1 MKMRNIKSRPELKW
15 NVMDVREMNY
25 QNEFFDLIIDKSTID
40 AMLCGNYAY
49 LNVAQMLK
57 ECQRV
62 LKVGGT
68 YMAISYGLP
77 ENRMFHLQRKHL
89 NFDIKT
95 IKVDKEHPDTG
106 QTTAHYIY
114 ICTKLSNLDESNKD
128 VFSEVLKQIKNEMA

>member
-1 MKMRNIKSRPELKW
+1 MKLRNLKSRPELKW
-15 NVMDVREMNY
+15 NVMDVRDMSY
-25 QNEFFDLIIDKSTID
+25 QNEFFDMIIDKSTID

-77 ENRMFHLQRKHL
+77 ENRMFHL
-89 NFDIKT
+89 
-95 IKVDKEHPDTG
+95 
-106 QTTAHYIY
+106 
-114 ICTKLSNLDESNKD
+114 
-128 VFSEVLKQIKNEMA
+128 